1 MERLIAMLNIQRLA
15 IVLLVATSVTKQASA
30 HDTPQSYDRI
40 NFQVSAVEEVAND
53 TLVAVMYSER
63 SGQKPSTIADEVNR
77 NINWAVDLAKKRST
91 IKVQT
96 LHYRQ
101 DPLYNNQSI
110 SGWKI
115 RQSIRLESMDVESLS
130 ALIGE
135 MQDRL
140 SVASL
145 QYTVSPTRRDE
156 VERRLIAEALNRF
169 KSRGE
174 QIKVELG
181 RKDYRIVNIDV
192 ITSDQSSAPVLMRGA
207 AMMEG
212 GSVAA
217 PAIEP
222 GVQAVSVQVSGTI
235 ELTLPQ

>member
-1 MERLIAMLNIQRLA
+1 MLNIHPLA
-15 IVLLVATSVTKQASA
+15 IALFVVFSVTKPAIA
-30 HDTPQSYDRI
+30 HEVPQSYDRI
-40 NFQVSAVEEVAND
+40 NFQVNAVEEVAND

-63 SGQKPSTIADEVNR
+63 SGQKPSAIADEVNR
-77 NINWAVDLAKKRST
+77 NIHWAVDLAKKSNT

-96 LHYRQ
+96 LDYRQ

-110 SGWKI
+110 SGWKV
-115 RQSIRLESMDVESLS
+115 RQSIRLESLDAESLS

-135 MQDRL
+135 MQERL

-145 QYTVSPTRRDE
+145 RYTVSPTRRDE

-181 RKDYRIVNIDV
+181 RTDYRIVNIDV
-192 ITSDQSSAPVLMRGA
+192 VTSGQSSAPIRMRAA
-207 AMMEG
+207 AMMEDG
-212 GSVAA
+212 AVAA
-217 PAIEP
+217 PSIEP
-222 GVQAVSVQVSGTI
+222 GVQTVSVQVSGTI
-235 ELTLPQ
+235 ELTIPQ

>member
-1 MERLIAMLNIQRLA
+1 MINIRPLVIALFVA
-15 IVLLVATSVTKQASA
+15 FVATKTAAA
-30 HDTPQSYDRI
+30 HETPQSYDRI
-40 NFQVSAVEEVAND
+40 NYQVSALEEVEND
-53 TLVAVMYSER
+53 TLEVIMYSER

-77 NINWAVDLAKKRST
+77 NISWAVDLAKKNSD

-101 DPLYNNQSI
+101 DPLYKNQSI

-115 RQSIRLESMDVESLS
+115 RQSIRLESTEVVSLS
-130 ALIGE
+130 TLIGKL
-135 MQDRL
+135 QSRL

-145 QYTVSPTRRDE
+145 HYAVSPMRRNK

-174 QIKVELG
+174 QIKMELG
-181 RKDYRIVNIDV
+181 RTGYRIVNIDI
-192 ITSDQSSAPVLMRGA
+192 ITSGQSSAPIRMRAA
-207 AMMEG
+207 AMMED
-212 GSVAA
+212 SAVAA
-217 PAIEP
+217 PSIEP

-235 ELTLPQ
+235 ELKIPQ

>member
-1 MERLIAMLNIQRLA
+1 MIHIQALVIALFVA
-15 IVLLVATSVTKQASA
+15 CVATKTAVA
-30 HDTPQSYDRI
+30 HENPQSYDRI
-40 NFQVSAVEEVAND
+40 NFQVSALEEVEND
-53 TLVAVMYSER
+53 TLVVIMYSER

-77 NINWAVDLAKKRST
+77 NIGWAVDLAKKRGAV
-91 IKVQT
+91 KVQT

-115 RQSIRLESMDVESLS
+115 RQSIRLESTEVASLS

-135 MQDRL
+135 LQGRL

-145 QYTVSPTRRDE
+145 RYTVSPTRRDK

-169 KSRGE
+169 RSRGE

-181 RKDYRIVNIDV
+181 RTGFRIVNMDV
-192 ITSDQSSAPVLMRGA
+192 ITSGQSLAPVRMRA
-207 AMMEG
+207 PAMMEN
-212 GSVAA
+212 SAVAA
-217 PAIEP
+217 PSIEP
-222 GVQAVSVQVSGTI
+222 GVQSVSVQVSGTI
-235 ELTLPQ
+235 ELENPQ

>member
-1 MERLIAMLNIQRLA
+1 MLKIQPLA
-15 IVLLVATSVTKQASA
+15 IALFVAFSITKPAVA
-30 HDTPQSYDRI
+30 HETPQNYDRI

-77 NINWAVDLAKKRST
+77 NISWAVDLAKKSST

-101 DPLYNNQSI
+101 DPLYHNQSI

-115 RQSIRLESMDVESLS
+115 RQSIRLESTEAESLS

-135 MQDRL
+135 MQERL

-145 QYTVSPTRRDE
+145 RYTVSPPRRDE
-156 VERRLIAEALNRF
+156 VESRLIAEALNRF

-181 RKDYRIVNIDV
+181 RTGYRIVNIDV
-192 ITSDQSSAPVLMRGA
+192 ITSGQSSAPIHMRAA
-207 AMMEG
+207 AMMEEG
-212 GSVAA
+212 AVAA
-217 PAIEP
+217 PAIES
-222 GVQAVSVQVSGTI
+222 GMQTVSVQVSGTI

>member
-1 MERLIAMLNIQRLA
+1 MIYIQTLVIALF
-15 IVLLVATSVTKQASA
+15 VAFVGTKTAVA
-30 HDTPQSYDRI
+30 HETPQIYDRI
-40 NFQVSAVEEVAND
+40 NFQVSAVEEVEND
-53 TLVAVMYSER
+53 TLVVVMYSER

-77 NINWAVDLAKKRST
+77 NIGWAVDLAKKNSA

-101 DPLYNNQSI
+101 DPMYTNQSI

-115 RQSIRLESMDVESLS
+115 RQSIRLESTEAASLS

-135 MQDRL
+135 MQGRL

-145 QYTVSPTRRDE
+145 RYTVSPTRRNK

-181 RKDYRIVNIDV
+181 RTGYRIVNIDV
-192 ITSDQSSAPVLMRGA
+192 ITSGQSPVPVRMRAA
-207 AMMEG
+207 AMMED
-212 GSVAA
+212 SAVAA
-217 PAIEP
+217 PSIEP
-222 GVQAVSVQVSGTI
+222 GVQSVSVQASGTI
-235 ELTLPQ
+235 ELKISQ

>member
-1 MERLIAMLNIQRLA
+1 MIYIQPLVIALF
-15 IVLLVATSVTKQASA
+15 VAFVGTKTAVA
-30 HDTPQSYDRI
+30 HETPQIYDRI
-40 NFQVSAVEEVAND
+40 NFQVSAVEEVEND
-53 TLVAVMYSER
+53 TLVVVMYSER

-77 NINWAVDLAKKRST
+77 NIGWAVDLAKKNSA

-101 DPLYNNQSI
+101 DPMYTNQSI

-115 RQSIRLESMDVESLS
+115 RQSIRLESTEAASLS

-135 MQDRL
+135 MQGRL

-145 QYTVSPTRRDE
+145 RYTVSPTRRNK

-174 QIKVELG
+174 QIQVELG
-181 RKDYRIVNIDV
+181 RTGYRIVNIDV
-192 ITSDQSSAPVLMRGA
+192 ITSGQSPTPVRMRAA
-207 AMMEG
+207 AMMED
-212 GSVAA
+212 SAVAA
-217 PAIEP
+217 PSIEP
-222 GVQAVSVQVSGTI
+222 GVQSVSVQVSGTI
-235 ELTLPQ
+235 ELKIPQ

>member
-1 MERLIAMLNIQRLA
+1 MIYIQTLVIALF
-15 IVLLVATSVTKQASA
+15 VAFVGTKTAVA
-30 HDTPQSYDRI
+30 HETPQIYDRI
-40 NFQVSAVEEVAND
+40 NFQVSAVEEVEND
-53 TLVAVMYSER
+53 TLVVVMYSER

-77 NINWAVDLAKKRST
+77 NIGWAVDLAKKNSA

-101 DPLYNNQSI
+101 DPMYTNQSI

-115 RQSIRLESMDVESLS
+115 RQSIRLESTEAASLS

-135 MQDRL
+135 MQGRL

-145 QYTVSPTRRDE
+145 RYTVSPTRRNK

-181 RKDYRIVNIDV
+181 RTGYRIVNIDV
-192 ITSDQSSAPVLMRGA
+192 ITSGQSPAPVRMRAA
-207 AMMEG
+207 AMMED
-212 GSVAA
+212 SAVAA
-217 PAIEP
+217 PSIEP
-222 GVQAVSVQVSGTI
+222 GVQSVSVQASGTI
-235 ELTLPQ
+235 ELKISQ

>member
-1 MERLIAMLNIQRLA
+1 MIYIQPLVIALF
-15 IVLLVATSVTKQASA
+15 VAFVTTKTAVA
-30 HDTPQSYDRI
+30 HEAPQSYNRI
-40 NFQVSAVEEVAND
+40 NFQVSAVEEVEND
-53 TLVAVMYSER
+53 TLVVVMYSER

-77 NINWAVDLAKKRST
+77 NIGWAVDLAKKSSA

-115 RQSIRLESMDVESLS
+115 RQSIRLESTEAASLS

-135 MQDRL
+135 MQGRL

-145 QYTVSPTRRDE
+145 RYTVSPTRRNK

-181 RKDYRIVNIDV
+181 RTGYRIVNIDV
-192 ITSDQSSAPVLMRGA
+192 ITSGQSSAPIRMRAA
-207 AMMEG
+207 AMMED
-212 GSVAA
+212 SAVAA
-217 PAIEP
+217 PSIEP
-222 GVQAVSVQVSGTI
+222 GVQTVSVQVSGTI
-235 ELTLPQ
+235 ELKIPQ

>member
-1 MERLIAMLNIQRLA
+1 MIYIQPLVITLLA
-15 IVLLVATSVTKQASA
+15 VFVATKTAVA
-30 HDTPQSYDRI
+30 HETHQSYDRI
-40 NFQVSAVEEVAND
+40 NFKVSAIEEVEND
-53 TLVAVMYSER
+53 TLVVVMYSER

-77 NINWAVDLAKKRST
+77 DIGWAVDLAKKSSA

-96 LHYRQ
+96 LNYRQ
-101 DPLYNNQSI
+101 NPLYNNQSI

-115 RQSIRLESMDVESLS
+115 RQSIRLESTDAASLS

-135 MQDRL
+135 MQGRL

-145 QYTVSPTRRDE
+145 RYIVSPMLRNK

-181 RKDYRIVNIDV
+181 RTGYRIVNIDI
-192 ITSDQSSAPVLMRGA
+192 ITSGQSSAPMRMRA
-207 AMMEG
+207 ASMMED
-212 GSVAA
+212 SAVAA
-217 PAIEP
+217 PSIEP
-222 GVQAVSVQVSGTI
+222 GVQTVNVQVSGTI
-235 ELTLPQ
+235 ELKIPQ

>member
-1 MERLIAMLNIQRLA
+1 MIYIQTLVIALF
-15 IVLLVATSVTKQASA
+15 VAFVGTKTAVA
-30 HDTPQSYDRI
+30 HETPQIYDRI
-40 NFQVSAVEEVAND
+40 NFQVSAVEEVEND
-53 TLVAVMYSER
+53 TLVVVMYSER

-77 NINWAVDLAKKRST
+77 NIGWAVDLAKKNSA

-101 DPLYNNQSI
+101 DPMYTNQSI

-115 RQSIRLESMDVESLS
+115 RQSIRLESTEAASLS

-135 MQDRL
+135 MQGRL

-145 QYTVSPTRRDE
+145 RYTVSPTRRNK

-181 RKDYRIVNIDV
+181 RTGYRIVNIDV
-192 ITSDQSSAPVLMRGA
+192 ITSGQSPAPVRMRAA
-207 AMMEG
+207 AMMED
-212 GSVAA
+212 SAVAA
-217 PAIEP
+217 PSIEP
-222 GVQAVSVQVSGTI
+222 GVQSVSVQASGTI
-235 ELTLPQ
+235 ELKIPQ